1 MAGDQTGSFNFDLDA
16 PSGDITLDQLF
27 ELDHRLS
34 SQPAIAASTNFTAT
48 RDGNSLLRY
57 ERPKAPKK
65 VGDDS
70 MSMSEK
76 STDILVLEQGV
87 HVYTRADGGGF
98 QLFDRSVCDLRIQYD
113 SSVFILS
120 LSINAPQNRLS
131 VSTALTQ
138 VSNGVMHLLCSLR
151 LNICLVI

>member
-1 MAGDQTGSFNFDLDA
+1 MAGDQTGSFNF
-16 PSGDITLDQLF
+16 DITLDQLF

-57 ERPKAPKK
+57 ERPKPKK

-113 SSVFILS
+113 SSVFVLS
-120 LSINAPQNRLS
+120 LGINAPQNRLS

-151 LNICLVI
+151 LNICLVIQLLC